1 MNKQIRNTIYAMMM
15 LAWIVP
21 ACDVLDQQPETL
33 ISNETAIVDLQT
45 AEAAVIGIYNAVQD
59 GDYYGGR
66 FIMAT
71 EMAAGNGRAAAFQQF
86 WKELETGVV
95 PTSNFHVEDNWV
107 AIYNVVNVANSVIGK
122 VPELGLSESDEA
134 RLMGTA
140 YFLRGLAFFDAL
152 RQYGEFFDASS
163 TYGIPLPL
171 VASGEIQETGRS
183 TVAQSYIQI
192 EEDLQNAIDLLS
204 DSGDKFFASSGAA
217 QALKAR
223 VHLYQEEYDMAEQLA
238 SAVIAN
244 SNYSLLDDYNE
255 IYTSEGS
262 AESIFELNF
271 IALEDPSA
279 WAIEMYI
286 SPPEVT
292 VSDDMISFF
301 DPANSSDTERGQQF
315 EVVGSFIRCT
325 KYGSEPADEGG
336 NTILLRLSEMYLIR
350 AEALARGSNDPTAAL
365 ADINVVRSRAG
376 LTDLT
381 AANVTSESE
390 LIDVLLEERR
400 AEFAFEGHYWF
411 DLVRTGRLESTRG
424 LESFRRIFP
433 IPQREINITDGTL
446 VQNPEY

>member
-1 MNKQIRNTIYAMMM
+1 MNKQIRNTIYAMMV
-15 LAWIVP
+15 LVWIIP

-45 AEAAVIGIYNAVQD
+45 AEAALIGTYNALQD

-122 VPELGLSESDEA
+122 VPELGLSESDES

-152 RQYGEFFDASS
+152 RQYGEFFDPSS
-163 TYGIPLPL
+163 VYGIPLPL
-171 VASGEIQETGRS
+171 VAADEIQETSRS
-183 TVAQSYIQI
+183 TVEQSYLQV
-192 EEDLQNAIDLLS
+192 ETDLQNAIDLLG
-204 DSGDKFFASSGAA
+204 DSGNKFFASLGAA

-223 VHLYQEEYDMAEQLA
+223 VHLYQEEFDMAEQLA

-244 SNYSLLDDYNE
+244 SNYSLSEDYNE
-255 IYTSEGS
+255 VYLSEGS

-286 SPPEVT
+286 TPPEVT
-292 VSDDMISFF
+292 VSEDMISFF
-301 DPANSSDTERGQQF
+301 DPANRIDAERGQQF
-315 EVVGSFIRCT
+315 EIVGSFLRCT

-350 AEALARGSNDPTAAL
+350 AEALSRGSNDPTAAL

-376 LTDLT
+376 LTALT

-400 AEFAFEGHYWF
+400 SEFAFEGHYWF
-411 DLVRTGRLESTRG
+411 DLVRLDRLESTRG

-446 VQNPEY
+446 VQNPDY